1 MTRSSRRSPWV
12 TEPVLA
18 SRLPTASFASISV
31 RSNARA
37 PSVTGRDS
45 LSNYRR
51 WPCRRGLPYAGPGQH
66 IVTGFSMRRNASI
79 LVIDD
84 EEIMREILEA
94 LLTREGYQV
103 RLASTGAEGIELAKS
118 IPFDIAI
125 VDLMMPGID
134 GMATLEEL
142 KKPMTSCRC

>member
-1 MTRSSRRSPWV
+1 
-12 TEPVLA
+12 
-18 SRLPTASFASISV
+18 
-31 RSNARA
+31 
-37 PSVTGRDS
+37 
-45 LSNYRR
+45 
-51 WPCRRGLPYAGPGQH
+51 
-66 IVTGFSMRRNASI
+66 MRRNASI

-125 VDLMMPGID
+125 VDLMMPGHRRD
-134 GMATLEEL
+134 GHAGGAEE
-142 KKPMTSCRC
+142 SR